1 MGISRFQPCTEEKNL
16 GTKRKKRV
24 SSKSGVFCSVHTLA
38 LRYKI
43 TFYDHT
49 KITRTSWYFSMRL
62 TMGNVVENWT
72 HSLLYIFRIFLY
84 FRWNPCTYLYSIFLF
99 SNRLVP
105 ISRLSAGE
113 WFDTTIS
120 HVRAKGTRSFVLYL
134 LLEMVAAK
142 KKSAGA
148 AKLWSTTTNSDRK
161 TVIPIEI
168 GQPESIFGKVPRY
181 QPRFRLRE
189 SHRYQNSNNFLERVI
204 PSSIGEWH
212 RV

>member
-16 GTKRKKRV
+16 ETKRKKRV

-49 KITRTSWYFSMRL
+49 KITPTSWYFSMRL

-72 HSLLYIFRIFLY
+72 RSLLYIFRIFLY

-105 ISRLSAGE
+105 ISRSSAGE

-120 HVRAKGTRSFVLYL
+120 HVRAKGARSFVLYL

-142 KKSAGA
+142 KNLLARR
-148 AKLWSTTTNSDRK
+148 NFDRRQP
-161 TVIPIEI
+161 IPIEKLI
-168 GQPESIFGKVPRY
+168 T
-181 QPRFRLRE
+181 
-189 SHRYQNSNNFLERVI
+189 NSYRDRAARINFWKGSAISAPVSATRIAQISKFE
-204 PSSIGEWH
+204 
-212 RV
+212 

>member
-1 MGISRFQPCTEEKNL
+1 MHRGKESWNEKKKESELKEWSFLQRAHFGFALQNYVLRPHENYANVLILLDAINNGKRGRKLNPFPFVHISHFSIFPLKSLHLFIFHLFIFQSA
-16 GTKRKKRV
+16 R
-24 SSKSGVFCSVHTLA
+24 S
-38 LRYKI
+38 YI
-43 TFYDHT
+43 TFIRWRMIRYNDFA
-49 KITRTSWYFSMRL
+49 RTCKGGEIVRSL
-62 TMGNVVENWT
+62 PVVGNGSSE
-72 HSLLYIFRIFLY
+72 
-84 FRWNPCTYLYSIFLF
+84 
-99 SNRLVP
+99 
-105 ISRLSAGE
+105 
-113 WFDTTIS
+113 
-120 HVRAKGTRSFVLYL
+120 
-134 LLEMVAAK
+134 